1 MKINFE
7 QYGIKKII
15 PSELELRGY
24 LSQYCGFIDK
34 RSFTE
39 ESAEIN
45 DYIES
50 IGFEYYEI
58 SKMPFEIV
66 KSIMSKFNILP
77 DCLYFSIIDQFAKYD
92 SPDFG
97 IIINDYKNRYK
108 IEDSLLYIESD
119 FLEES
124 SLIDYLPKF
133 YNTLKEV
140 ELANGKFLIAYSVG
154 NQLLDIFNENG
165 NPLLLDGVDSWRES
179 NYITSCEIAL
189 DKKSILINFL
199 CRNVSWS
206 VFDYA
211 NHKFIYK
218 NCGSYLSNDSKPGD
232 YYLINVIER
241 FESESE

>member
-1 MKINFE
+1 MKINLE
-7 QYGIKKII
+7 QYGFKEIL

-34 RSFTE
+34 RSFLE
-39 ESAEIN
+39 ESAEIV

-77 DCLYFSIIDQFAKYD
+77 KNLYFLTTDQFAEYK
-92 SPDFG
+92 SPDF
-97 IIINDYKNRYK
+97 ITVIDNYLKKRY
-108 IEDSLLYIESD
+108 EFEVPNY
-119 FLEES
+119 
-124 SLIDYLPKF
+124 SLIEYLPKF
-133 YNTLKEV
+133 YNTLQEV

-206 VFDYA
+206 VFDYD

-218 NCGSYLSNDSKPGD
+218 NSGSYLSNDSKPGD
-232 YYLINVIER
+232 YYLIN
-241 FESESE
+241 

>member
-1 MKINFE
+1 MKINLE
-7 QYGIKKII
+7 QYGFKEIL

-24 LSQYCGFIDK
+24 LSEYCQFFGK
-34 RSFTE
+34 RNFLKDSSE
-39 ESAEIN
+39 MV

-50 IGFEYYEI
+50 IGFEYNEI

-77 DCLYFSIIDQFAKYD
+77 KNLYFLTTDQFAEYK
-92 SPDFG
+92 SPDFV
-97 IIINDYKNRYK
+97 IVIDNYLKKRY
-108 IEDSLLYIESD
+108 EFEVPNY
-119 FLEES
+119 
-124 SLIDYLPKF
+124 SLIEFLPKF
-133 YNTLKEV
+133 YNTLQEV
-140 ELANGKFLIAYSVG
+140 ELANGKFLIGYSVG

-206 VFDYA
+206 VFDYD

-218 NCGSYLSNDSKPGD
+218 NSGSYLSNDSKPGD
-232 YYLINVIER
+232 YYLIN
-241 FESESE
+241 